1 MEKKLM
7 VPVTIEALPDGG
19 WEVVHRER
27 VADMDT
33 AFAIAEWMAGALGP
47 TPVQKQKSA
56 KAQSVRPVT
65 AIAA

>member
-1 MEKKLM
+1 M

-33 AFAIAEWMAGALGP
+33 ACAIAERMARALLP
-47 TPVQKQKSA
+47 
-56 KAQSVRPVT
+56 T
-65 AIAA
+65 AIKRRSPAEAAERNSVTELAA

>member
-1 MEKKLM
+1 M

-33 AFAIAEWMAGALGP
+33 AFAIAENMARALLP
-47 TPVQKQKSA
+47 TSIKRRRPDKAAERSPV
-56 KAQSVRPVT
+56 
-65 AIAA
+65 IELAA